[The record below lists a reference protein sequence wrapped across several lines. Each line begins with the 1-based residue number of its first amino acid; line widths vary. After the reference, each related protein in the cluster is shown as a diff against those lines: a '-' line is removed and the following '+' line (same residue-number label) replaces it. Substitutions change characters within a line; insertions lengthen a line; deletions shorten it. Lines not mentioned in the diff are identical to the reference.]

1 MNRKLTKKILLVS
14 FSKNIY
20 YWFYNFRIRRTRQ
33 RSYICNRYNPD
44 LCRLLHQYRASF
56 SCTGFPYD
64 GYNRFRTV
72 EERFICQIK
81 NPLEIIR
88 SIILQY
94 SGAQCWQALYL
105 HNFRLSLGGRGEID
119 HIPLPKRFLF
129 RIKGI
134 QTQ

>member
-33 RSYICNRYNPD
+33 RSYI
-44 LCRLLHQYRASF
+44 LHQYRASF

-105 HNFRLSLGGRGEID
+105 HNFRLSLGGRVEID